1 MLLYN
6 EEYKYRSQGGRFM
19 DYFNILGANVRALRI
34 ERKLTQEQL
43 ADLCDL
49 HRTYVGAIERG
60 DRNVSLKNIVI
71 IAQALNVEPSELLLY
86 KKELKE

>member
-1 MLLYN
+1 
-6 EEYKYRSQGGRFM
+6 M
-19 DYFNILGANVRALRI
+19 DYFNILGANVRALRT

>member
-1 MLLYN
+1 
-6 EEYKYRSQGGRFM
+6 M
-19 DYFNILGANVRALRI
+19 DYFSILGANVRTLRI
-34 ERKLTQEQL
+34 KQKLTQEQL

-71 IAQALNVEPSELLLY
+71 IAQALNVEPAELLLY
-86 KKELKE
+86 NDEIKE

>member
-1 MLLYN
+1 
-6 EEYKYRSQGGRFM
+6 M

-34 ERKLTQEQL
+34 KKKLTQEQL

-71 IAQALNVEPSELLLY
+71 IAQALNVTPAELLSFNN
-86 KKELKE
+86 ELKE

>member
-1 MLLYN
+1 
-6 EEYKYRSQGGRFM
+6 M

-34 ERKLTQEQL
+34 ERNLTQEQL

>member
-1 MLLYN
+1 
-6 EEYKYRSQGGRFM
+6 M
-19 DYFNILGANVRALRI
+19 DYFRALRI

-43 ADLCDL
+43 ADICDL

>member
-1 MLLYN
+1 
-6 EEYKYRSQGGRFM
+6 M
-19 DYFNILGANVRALRI
+19 DYFNILGANFRALRI

>member
-1 MLLYN
+1 
-6 EEYKYRSQGGRFM
+6 M

-49 HRTYVGAIERG
+49 HRIYVGAIEHG
-60 DRNVSLKNIVI
+60 DRNVSLKNIVR
-71 IAQALNVEPSELLLY
+71 IAQALNVEPSQLLLY
-86 KKELKE
+86 KKLKE

>member
-1 MLLYN
+1 
-6 EEYKYRSQGGRFM
+6 M

-34 ERKLTQEQL
+34 ERNLTQEQL

-71 IAQALNVEPSELLLY
+71 IAQALNFEPSELLLY

>member
-1 MLLYN
+1 
-6 EEYKYRSQGGRFM
+6 M

-43 ADLCDL
+43 AD

>member
-1 MLLYN
+1 MKNISIVPKEVGSWIILIYSVLMLEPYASN
-6 EEYKYRSQGGRFM
+6 ENY
-19 DYFNILGANVRALRI
+19 
-34 ERKLTQEQL
+34 
-43 ADLCDL
+43 L

>member
-1 MLLYN
+1 
-6 EEYKYRSQGGRFM
+6 M
-19 DYFNILGANVRALRI
+19 DYFNILGATVRALRI

>member
-1 MLLYN
+1 MLT
-6 EEYKYRSQGGRFM
+6 
-19 DYFNILGANVRALRI
+19 AP
-34 ERKLTQEQL
+34 KLTQEQL

>member
-1 MLLYN
+1 
-6 EEYKYRSQGGRFM
+6 M
-19 DYFNILGANVRALRI
+19 DYFNILGANVRI

>member
-1 MLLYN
+1 M
-6 EEYKYRSQGGRFM
+6 K
-19 DYFNILGANVRALRI
+19 NISIVPKEVGS
-34 ERKLTQEQL
+34 TQEQL

>member
-1 MLLYN
+1 
-6 EEYKYRSQGGRFM
+6 M
-19 DYFNILGANVRALRI
+19 DYFNILGSNVRALRI

>member
-1 MLLYN
+1 
-6 EEYKYRSQGGRFM
+6 M
-19 DYFNILGANVRALRI
+19 DYFNILGANVRTLRI
-34 ERKLTQEQL
+34 KRKLTQEQL

>member
-1 MLLYN
+1 
-6 EEYKYRSQGGRFM
+6 M
-19 DYFNILGANVRALRI
+19 DYLNILGANVRALRVK
-34 ERKLTQEQL
+34 RRLTQEQL

-71 IAQALNVEPSELLLY
+71 IAQALNVAPAELLSY
-86 KKELKE
+86 NNELKE

>member
-1 MLLYN
+1 
-6 EEYKYRSQGGRFM
+6 M
-19 DYFNILGANVRALRI
+19 DYFNILGANVRALCI